1 MIILLFIISGRKH
14 NRRINKIR
22 KDYAARK
29 EEQSKKE
36 LKNFLTFDGNIQGE
50 KESGDKNGSTNK
62 ATN

>member
-1 MIILLFIISGRKH
+1 ME
-14 NRRINKIR
+14 IR
-22 KDYAARK
+22 KIL
-29 EEQSKKE
+29 EKE